1 MVESVS
7 SINPYQANTRYKISQ
22 AKLDEIKR
30 SHDHIV
36 PKTPVSQLSIF
47 GDKFFNAFTVYP
59 AKGLKGSRNS
69 NFYEFLTMG
78 MVPYTIG
85 SLTLMGL
92 FNGVNKYFKPSARKA
107 ASSLGTKMA
116 LGVLFYGIAKEASKT
131 LISAPVKA
139 FTGVDINM
147 PYKKFI
153 NEFATSDFLPSPK
166 SIEYHKTF
174 ESVDFPRFDL
184 LYYKE
189 SGKPRNYYYDQV
201 AKKLGKGD
209 DLVASDQEVKND
221 IKKILVRS
229 KASMALSSF
238 LWAAVGV
245 MYAAQDSWGQL
256 FNKSSSID
264 VIKNQGFLKNMKSLW
279 ANKIKPFAFHVG
291 DLAKKSA
298 VELWNGTG
306 KNKKA
311 NAFAGRLLLALALL
325 SSVGGAATTI
335 IAAKSSSKEQKTV
348 DKTKEYMVN

>member
-7 SINPYQANTRYKISQ
+7 SINPYQNNTRYKISQ

-36 PKTPVSQLSIF
+36 PNTPVSRLSMF

-59 AKGLKGSRNS
+59 AKGLTGSKNS

-78 MVPYTIG
+78 MVPYTVG

-107 ASSLGTKMA
+107 ASNLGTKMA

-139 FTGVDINM
+139 FTGIDINM

-153 NEFATSDFLPSPK
+153 NEFSTSDFLPSPK
-166 SIEYHKTF
+166 SIEYHKAF
-174 ESVDFPRFDL
+174 ESVDFPRLDL

-189 SGKPRNYYYDQV
+189 NGKPRNHYYDEI
-201 AKKLGKGD
+201 AKKLGRGD
-209 DLVASDQEVKND
+209 NLAASDQEVRKD
-221 IKKILVRS
+221 IKKILVRT

-245 MYAAQDSWGQL
+245 MYAAQDSWGNL
-256 FNKSSSID
+256 FNKSYASDAIR
-264 VIKNQGFLKNMKSLW
+264 NQGFVKNMQALW
-279 ANKIKPFAFHVG
+279 TNKIKPFGAHVG
-291 DLAKKSA
+291 DIAKKSA
-298 VELWNGTG
+298 CELWNGTG
-306 KNKKA
+306 KHKKL
-311 NAFAGRLLLALALL
+311 NAYAGRLLLALAVL
-325 SSVGGAATTI
+325 SSVVGATTTI
-335 IAAKSSSKEQKTV
+335 VGAKSATKEQKTV
-348 DKTKEYMVN
+348 DTNKEYMVN

>member
-36 PKTPVSQLSIF
+36 PKTPISQLSIF

-189 SGKPRNYYYDQV
+189 SGKPRNYYYDEV

-279 ANKIKPFAFHVG
+279 ANKIKPSAFHVG